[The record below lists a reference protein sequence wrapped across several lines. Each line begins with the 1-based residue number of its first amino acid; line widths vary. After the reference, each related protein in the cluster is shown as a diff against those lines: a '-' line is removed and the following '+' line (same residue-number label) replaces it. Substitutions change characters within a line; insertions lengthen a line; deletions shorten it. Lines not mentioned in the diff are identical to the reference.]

1 MLMAIYASL
10 RRIRPDHVNLTATR
24 CLWQCHRQERYL
36 PRIIYGRHAYIL
48 SVRPFVQA
56 PEARPLPDDRSLPGL
71 QQQQPPHKEPE
82 QQQQQEEEQK
92 KQQQQ
97 QQTQTQPEAQ
107 QKNSTQQTS
116 TLQVTLSTDS
126 IRQTAE
132 RELKPQDGRTPDREP
147 PNMANMSSGVEIP
160 YPIDWIFPRLR
171 NPSRLW
177 LITSQLVV
185 TIVGII
191 SKFVLILMNKTQV
204 YNKERLMKAVAKR
217 PKGIPLVTVSN
228 HYSCFD
234 DPGIWGMLPMR
245 YVCNTF
251 RIRWSMAAHD
261 ICFTKKIHAMFF
273 MYGKCIPVVR
283 GNGVYQEAI
292 NLCIEKCALGQWV
305 HVFPEG
311 KVNMTKEEMRLKW
324 GVGRIIYESPR
335 IPIIVPMWHE
345 GMDSVLPNVEPYKL
359 QWGKKVTVNIGEP
372 LDLNDFVQGL
382 KDTRVPE
389 PVARKLITDKI
400 QDAFRDLRNET
411 ERLHGERA

>member
-1 MLMAIYASL
+1 MLMAICANL
-10 RRIRPDHVNLTATR
+10 RRIRPDQVNLTATR
-24 CLWQCHRQERYL
+24 SLWHWHRQHL
-36 PRIIYGRHAYIL
+36 PRSIYGQHVYMLAARLY
-48 SVRPFVQA
+48 VQA
-56 PEARPLPDDRSLPGL
+56 PEARPLPDDRSSPGL
-71 QQQQPPHKEPE
+71 QPPPPQPQMPQQRDQSV
-82 QQQQQEEEQK
+82 
-92 KQQQQ
+92 
-97 QQTQTQPEAQ
+97 QTESLHI
-107 QKNSTQQTS
+107 N
-116 TLQVTLSTDS
+116 LSSHS
-126 IRQTAE
+126 IRQSTE
-132 RELKPQDGRTPDREP
+132 KELKQQESSSQSKGSTSS
-147 PNMANMSSGVEIP
+147 NMSSGVEIP

-171 NPSRLW
+171 NPSKLW
-177 LITSQLVV
+177 FITSQLVI
-185 TIVGII
+185 TLVGLI
-191 SKFVLILMNKTQV
+191 SKFVLVLMNKTKV
-204 YNKERLMKAVAKR
+204 HNKERLMKAVAKR

-234 DPGIWGMLPMR
+234 DPGIWGTLPIR

-261 ICFTKKIHAMFF
+261 ICFTKKMHAMFF

-283 GNGVYQEAI
+283 GHGVYQEAI
-292 NLCIEKCALGQWV
+292 NLCIEKCALGHWV

-311 KVNMTKEEMRLKW
+311 KVNMEKEDLRLKW

-359 QWGKKVTVNIGEP
+359 HWGKKVTINIGEP
-372 LDLNDFVQGL
+372 LDLNAFVQGL

-400 QDAFRDLRNET
+400 QDAFRVLRCET